1 MADKPTA
8 SKNFGYPFSIGEF
21 KTRLKNVRTKMR
33 AKDIDLMLVTGPENI
48 YYLTGYRTTGY
59 YVYQALV
66 VPQNGEPQFVV
77 RRLEF
82 TNVQSLSWIKKGY
95 AVADTESY
103 FEATAKCI
111 EGLGGARA
119 RVGFDDQGFF
129 LPAAI
134 LDSLRARLKNATFV
148 PAGGVV
154 EACRVIK
161 SPKEIEYIR
170 EASRAAVKGLEAG
183 IKAIKPGKTENEVAG
198 AIYNAM
204 VSAGSEYV
212 SSQPYVVSGPR
223 SALGHATFERNKIKA
238 KDMVFLEI
246 GGCWYRYGGAIM
258 RTIAVGK
265 PSAELKKASDAVRG
279 ALEALL
285 EAVKPGVTSG
295 DIDRAGRRIVE
306 KAGLGKYW
314 VHRTGYSVGIGFP
327 PGWGE
332 GHIMD
337 LKPNDPRPLQ
347 AGMTFH
353 TVPMV
358 GIPGLGAIGF
368 SETWAVTKNGVEVLT
383 DTPRKLHVV

>member
-1 MADKPTA
+1 MADKPSA

-33 AKDIDLMLVTGPENI
+33 AKDIDMMLVTGPENI

-66 VPQNGEPQFVV
+66 VPANGEPQFVV

-103 FEATAKCI
+103 FEATASCI

-119 RVGFDDQGFF
+119 RIGFDDQGFF
-129 LPAAI
+129 LPAGI
-134 LDSLRARLKNATFV
+134 LDALRARLKNATFV

-154 EACRVIK
+154 EACRLIK

-170 EASRAAVKGLEAG
+170 EAAGTAVMGLEAG
-183 IKAIKPGKTENEVAG
+183 YKVIKAGRTENEVAG
-198 AIYNAM
+198 TIYNAM

-212 SSQPYVVSGPR
+212 GSQPYVVTGTR

-238 KDMVFLEI
+238 KDLVFLEI
-246 GGCWYRYGGAIM
+246 GGSWYRYGGAIM
-258 RTIAVGK
+258 RTVSVGK
-265 PSAELKKASDAVRG
+265 PSAEVKKAAEAVQG

-285 EAVKPGVTSG
+285 AAVKPGVTSG

-314 VHRTGYSVGIGFP
+314 IHRTGYSIGIGFP

-353 TVPMV
+353 SVPMI
-358 GIPGLGAIGF
+358 GIPGVGAIGF
-368 SETWAVTKNGVEVLT
+368 SETWAVTKTGVEVLT
-383 DTPRKLHVV
+383 KTSRKMHIA

>member
-129 LPAAI
+129 LPASI

-154 EACRVIK
+154 EACRLIK

-170 EASRAAVKGLEAG
+170 EASGAAVKGLEAG

-198 AIYNAM
+198 AVYSAM

-212 SSQPYVVSGPR
+212 SSQPYVVSGAR

-238 KDMVFLEI
+238 KDIVFLEI

-265 PSAELKKASDAVRG
+265 PSPELKKASDAVRG

-353 TVPMV
+353 TVPMI

-383 DTPRKLHVV
+383 NTPRKLHVV